1 MVAKFEQLPGEL
13 IMFIIEFIENPLLL
27 FLNLN
32 STINRILSD
41 HRIKLNYKIE
51 NHLYYIASLPTS
63 LTRLVSMNFRGG
75 DLRRFQNLKSL
86 ILCINENIVGKFRF
100 PSSLEYLKISFNM
113 EIPSSLFHSLS
124 TLKRLQTLVINSKQR
139 INVTFPADL
148 ILFSRNM
155 KILQLENIPI
165 EISSIYN
172 LEELPKL
179 KYLNIQ
185 LSEADELFHNT
196 PFTSFSTL
204 KTLIIHFQ
212 LSFTDLEH
220 VLSAFDGDHLEHLEL
235 YSQTNISQT
244 DYFDGKRWSKLFE
257 RFQKLTKCQIELRQK
272 GRRGI
277 YDNLLREFQRELKET
292 NELKEKWNMKCYRS
306 CPGYHGTVVS
316 VQISASL

>member
-41 HRIKLNYKIE
+41 HRIKLNCKIE
-51 NHLYYIASLPTS
+51 NNLYYIASLPTS

-139 INVTFPADL
+139 INVTF
-148 ILFSRNM
+148 
-155 KILQLENIPI
+155 
-165 EISSIYN
+165 
-172 LEELPKL
+172 
-179 KYLNIQ
+179 
-185 LSEADELFHNT
+185 
-196 PFTSFSTL
+196 
-204 KTLIIHFQ
+204 
-212 LSFTDLEH
+212 
-220 VLSAFDGDHLEHLEL
+220 
-235 YSQTNISQT
+235 
-244 DYFDGKRWSKLFE
+244 
-257 RFQKLTKCQIELRQK
+257 
-272 GRRGI
+272 
-277 YDNLLREFQRELKET
+277 
-292 NELKEKWNMKCYRS
+292 
-306 CPGYHGTVVS
+306 
-316 VQISASL
+316 